1 MALCREAGSGRL
13 CPGLLLLLLLWA
25 ALGSELHPA
34 GTTTSGDNESLAELQ
49 NQTATEPEQ
58 PYKNLLLDMTAAAL
72 GSELHPA
79 GTTTSGDNES
89 LAELQNQT
97 ATEPEQPYKNLL
109 LDMTAAALGSELHP
123 AGTTTSG
130 DNESLAELQNQT
142 ATEPEQPYKNLLLD
156 MTADEKYN
164 LIAYMCWDNFSHWMM
179 NITRAQLC
187 EWRVISR
194 PYSDLRHCLETFAEK
209 QNYGYPNSIA
219 EECIVQSHR
228 TYFLNCT
235 QEHPVFLDPPE
246 DVLLA
251 LILAPICLIP
261 FLVTLV
267 VWRSKDGKMQ
277 S

>member
-1 MALCREAGSGRL
+1 MDSAPQSLSESRTGRGGGAVGKLRGAKEEPSRSAYRVKSPVRGPRPLAPSVKPPPATPQGLRDPPATASPMDPGTGQGMSLPPRSPSSGQGTGLGSSKPAGPVSL
-13 CPGLLLLLLLWA
+13 TCPPPPA
-25 ALGSELHPA
+25 ALGSELRPA
-34 GTTTSGDNESLAELQ
+34 GTATSGDNESLAELQ

-58 PYKNLLLDMTAAAL
+58 PYKSLLL
-72 GSELHPA
+72 S
-79 GTTTSGDNES
+79 
-89 LAELQNQT
+89 
-97 ATEPEQPYKNLL
+97 
-109 LDMTAAALGSELHP
+109 
-123 AGTTTSG
+123 
-130 DNESLAELQNQT
+130 
-142 ATEPEQPYKNLLLD
+142 

-164 LIAYMCWDNFSHWMM
+164 LIAYMCWENFSHWMM

-246 DVLLA
+246 NVLLA

>member
-1 MALCREAGSGRL
+1 MDSAPQSLSQSRTGGGGGAVGKLRGAKEEPSRSAYRVKSPVRGPRPLAPSVKPPPATPQGLRDPPATASPMDPGTGQGMSLPPRSPSSGQGTGPGSSKPAGPVSL
-13 CPGLLLLLLLWA
+13 TCPPPPA
-25 ALGSELHPA
+25 ALGSELRPA
-34 GTTTSGDNESLAELQ
+34 GTATSGDNESLAELQ

-58 PYKNLLLDMTAAAL
+58 PYKSLLL
-72 GSELHPA
+72 S
-79 GTTTSGDNES
+79 
-89 LAELQNQT
+89 
-97 ATEPEQPYKNLL
+97 
-109 LDMTAAALGSELHP
+109 
-123 AGTTTSG
+123 
-130 DNESLAELQNQT
+130 
-142 ATEPEQPYKNLLLD
+142 

-164 LIAYMCWDNFSHWMM
+164 LIAYMCWENFSHWMM

-246 DVLLA
+246 NVLLA

>member
-25 ALGSELHPA
+25 ALGSELRPA
-34 GTTTSGDNESLAELQ
+34 GTATSGDNESLAELQ

-58 PYKNLLLDMTAAAL
+58 PYKSLLLSMTAAAL
-72 GSELHPA
+72 GSELRPA
-79 GTTTSGDNES
+79 GTATSGDNES

-97 ATEPEQPYKNLL
+97 ATEPEQPYKSLL
-109 LDMTAAALGSELHP
+109 LS
-123 AGTTTSG
+123 
-130 DNESLAELQNQT
+130 
-142 ATEPEQPYKNLLLD
+142 

-164 LIAYMCWDNFSHWMM
+164 LIAYMCWENFSHWMM

-246 DVLLA
+246 NVLLA

>member
-1 MALCREAGSGRL
+1 MALCRQTGSGRL
-13 CPGLLLLLLLWA
+13 CPGLLLLLLWA
-25 ALGSELHPA
+25 ALGSGLHPA
-34 GTTTSGDNESLAELQ
+34 GTATPGANESLAERQ
-49 NQTATEPEQ
+49 NWTVIEPE
-58 PYKNLLLDMTAAAL
+58 NLLL
-72 GSELHPA
+72 
-79 GTTTSGDNES
+79 
-89 LAELQNQT
+89 
-97 ATEPEQPYKNLL
+97 NL
-109 LDMTAAALGSELHP
+109 
-123 AGTTTSG
+123 
-130 DNESLAELQNQT
+130 
-142 ATEPEQPYKNLLLD
+142 
-156 MTADEKYN
+156 TADEMYSLK
-164 LIAYMCWDNFSHWMM
+164 AFMCWANFSDWMM
-179 NITRAQLC
+179 NVTRVQLC

-219 EECIVQSHR
+219 EECIVQSHY

-251 LILAPICLIP
+251 LIVTPICLIP

>member
-1 MALCREAGSGRL
+1 MALCRETGSGRL
-13 CPGLLLLLLLWA
+13 SPGLLLLLLWA

-34 GTTTSGDNESLAELQ
+34 GTATPPGANESLAELQ
-49 NQTATEPEQ
+49 NQMVIEEPE
-58 PYKNLLLDMTAAAL
+58 NLLL
-72 GSELHPA
+72 
-79 GTTTSGDNES
+79 
-89 LAELQNQT
+89 
-97 ATEPEQPYKNLL
+97 NL
-109 LDMTAAALGSELHP
+109 
-123 AGTTTSG
+123 
-130 DNESLAELQNQT
+130 
-142 ATEPEQPYKNLLLD
+142 
-156 MTADEKYN
+156 TADEKYN
-164 LIAYMCWDNFSHWMM
+164 LIAYMCWANFSHWMR
-179 NITRAQLC
+179 NVTRVQLC

-209 QNYGYPNSIA
+209 QNYSYPNSIA

-235 QEHPVFLDPPE
+235 QEHPMFLDPPE

-251 LILAPICLIP
+251 LIITPICLIP